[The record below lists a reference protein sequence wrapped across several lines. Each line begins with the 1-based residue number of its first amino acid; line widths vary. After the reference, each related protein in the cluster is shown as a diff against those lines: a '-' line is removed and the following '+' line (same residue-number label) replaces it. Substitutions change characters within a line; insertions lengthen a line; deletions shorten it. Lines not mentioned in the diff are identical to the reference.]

1 MYYVLVLTF
10 IYACKCVPVNQSV
23 FVFRT
28 RVDLGVIPNSP
39 HHTYRY
45 EALLKLLALGV
56 EQHIEVEW

>member
-39 HHTYRY
+39 HHAYRY